1 MCFQYF
7 SSKVSILLSFHLWRH
22 IARDFQLT
30 YIYLTVLSVVLKI
43 RTRSTW
49 RTWIDSHV
57 VNIFVELFKYYL
69 PLCGLRLVAGHNSW
83 LYLAA
88 AGAWPRAGRAPPP
101 RPPSSPAPGS
111 TLPPSWSPVTSSCV
125 VTAAVHSE
133 ETPCCCCKVIN
144 CHGQVLV
151 ENIRS
156 CC

>member
-1 MCFQYF
+1 MF
-7 SSKVSILLSFHLWRH
+7 SVFFLKSFYVAIFHLWRH

-30 YIYLTVLSVVLKI
+30 YIYPTVLSVVLKI
-43 RTRSTW
+43 RTKSTW
-49 RTWIDSHV
+49 RTWTD
-57 VNIFVELFKYYL
+57 IFVKLFKYYL
-69 PLCGLRLVAGHNSW
+69 TLCELRLVAGHNSW

-101 RPPSSPAPGS
+101 RPPSSPPPGS

>member
-30 YIYLTVLSVVLKI
+30 YIYPTVLCVVLKI

-49 RTWIDSHV
+49 HTWIDSHV

-88 AGAWPRAGRAPPP
+88 AGAWPRAGRAPP
-101 RPPSSPAPGS
+101 RPPSSPPSGS

-125 VTAAVHSE
+125 VTAAVHSK
-133 ETPCCCCKVIN
+133 ETPYCCCKVIN